1 MSKRIIII
9 GNGGAGN
16 AALEEIIKH
25 APDSKITVITKE
37 AIPIYYRPMLSE
49 YISEPDIPKRFFLHD
64 QARYD
69 SNKVKIMYRTEVE
82 SIDRTNQSV
91 QLSSGELLKYDA
103 LLITTGS
110 HNFIP
115 PMPGAKLENVVDL
128 RTKAD
133 ADRIK
138 EKAQTSKKVA
148 IIGGGL
154 LGLELGWQLKLLNP
168 SIEITVIEMM
178 DRLLPRQLDAES
190 SEIFEKKV
198 ALTGIQILKG
208 VQTQEIVGE
217 SQVTGVKLTNGD
229 IIDAD
234 LVAFSIGI
242 RADVQLAKQADLAI
256 NRGILVNDFM
266 QTSVEHIYAAGDCA
280 EYENINYA
288 IWPEA
293 VEQGKVAGLNAIG
306 MSTVYEPVTPFNIYH
321 GMNMRLFSIGD
332 VGGNPANTYEVV
344 HRGDE
349 DNFEK
354 YFYIKD
360 KLVGGILMGNIAKSG
375 KLKKAVADGM
385 NKLDFEALF
394 T

>member
-64 QARYD
+64 QAWYD
-69 SNKVKIMYRTEVE
+69 LNKVKIMYGTEVE
-82 SIDRTNQSV
+82 SIDRVNQSV
-91 QLSSGELLKYDA
+91 QLSSGELLKYDT

-115 PMPGAKLENVVDL
+115 PMPGAKLDRVVDL

-133 ADRIK
+133 ADKIK

-198 ALTGIQILKG
+198 ALAGIQILKG

-256 NRGILVNDFM
+256 NRGIIVNDFM

-332 VGGNPANTYEVV
+332 VGGNPANTYDIV
-344 HRGDE
+344 HHGDE
-349 DNFEK
+349 ENFEK
-354 YFYIKD
+354 YFYVMD

-375 KLKKAVADGM
+375 KLKKAVADNM
-385 NKLDFEALF
+385 TKLDFEALF
-394 T
+394 K